1 MAKKSDRIITA
12 LLCKVCNS
20 QNYVSQRNKTNDP
33 KIELEKYCGHCRKK
47 TEHKSK
53 DKLK

>member
-20 QNYVSQRNKTNDP
+20 QNYVTQRNKTNTQ
-33 KIELEKYCGHCRKK
+33 KLELDKYCNNCRKISS
-47 TEHKSK
+47 HKSK